1 MKYMKIGKSD
11 IEASVITLGAM
22 GIGGGTWWRGSDDED
37 SIKTIHRALDL
48 GINTIDTAPV
58 YGFGH
63 SEEVIGRAIRGNRSI
78 YIISTKCGLWWDDDE
93 GSFRFEKDG
102 HRVTRNLTSHAIRTE
117 IERSLKRLGT
127 DYIDIYYTHNPAC
140 PPVMTPPEETVGTL
154 MDLKKEG
161 KIRAIGSSNMTPDEI
176 RTYTSLGDIDII
188 QGHYSMLDRSAEKEI
203 LPLCR
208 EKGLSFHAYMALERG
223 ILTGNVK
230 RDYVVQPGDARADSA
245 LWRSGNFEAVLDF
258 VDGLKDISEDYQC
271 TCTHL
276 AIAFLLAQGN
286 DINVISGARRV
297 FQIEDIAR
305 AADVTLLDGDVREI
319 EKRLEAL
326 KNKIH

>member
-37 SIKTIHRALDL
+37 SVKTIHRALDL

-63 SEEVIGRAIRGNRSI
+63 SEEVVGKAIKGNRSK
-78 YIISTKCGLWWDDDE
+78 YIVSTKCGLWWDNDE

-223 ILTGNVK
+223 HLTGNVK

-245 LWRSGNFEAVLDF
+245 LWKKGNFETVLDF
-258 VDGLKDISEDYQC
+258 VDDLKDISVDYNC

-276 AIAFLLAQGN
+276 AIAFLLAQGS

-305 AADVTLLDGDVREI
+305 AADVALKAEDVREI

-326 KNKIH
+326 KL

>member
-22 GIGGGTWWRGSDDED
+22 GIGGGTWWRGSDDEE
-37 SIKTIHRALDL
+37 SIKTIHKALDL

-63 SEEVIGRAIRGNRSI
+63 SEEVVGKAIKGNRSK
-78 YIISTKCGLWWDDDE
+78 YIVSTKCGLWWDDDE

-102 HRVTRNLTSHAIRTE
+102 RRVTRNLTAHAIRTE

-176 RTYTSLGDIDII
+176 RSYTSLGDIDII

-203 LPLCR
+203 IPLCR

-223 ILTGNVK
+223 LLTGNVK
-230 RDYVVQPGDARADSA
+230 KDYVVQPGDAREGSA
-245 LWRSGNFEAVLDF
+245 LWQAGNFESVLQF
-258 VDGLKDISEDYQC
+258 VDGLKDICADYNC

-276 AIAFLLAQGN
+276 AIAFLLAQGG

-305 AADVTLLDGDVREI
+305 AAEVSLKAADLQEI
-319 EKRLEAL
+319 EKRLKTL
-326 KNKIH
+326 NL